1 MKFES
6 VVGVGGGGQGEGSKD
21 VERRKTSP
29 SKLTTNLEIFLR
41 STTGE
46 RRVLAS
52 ITRPFPTPGPILPW
66 DPSRRLSMTAW

>member
-41 STTGE
+41 STT
-46 RRVLAS
+46 
-52 ITRPFPTPGPILPW
+52 W